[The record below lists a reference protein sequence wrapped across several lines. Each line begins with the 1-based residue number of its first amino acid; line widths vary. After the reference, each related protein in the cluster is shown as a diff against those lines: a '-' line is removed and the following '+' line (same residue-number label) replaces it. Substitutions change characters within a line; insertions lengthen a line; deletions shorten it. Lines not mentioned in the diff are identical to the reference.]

1 MRIKKLLLRLGSE
14 KLIKLI
20 DNDIFKILQLRK
32 NKISS
37 SKNLTE
43 LILQLNSE
51 KTILSEKTSR
61 DIIIDALK
69 TNEAELIGK
78 LFNFKSGNFLSFLK
92 NLNYNKLIILES
104 FFKIFEI
111 EFDNKN
117 EIRTIKEKTNPI
129 VIQPNYALFMHQ
141 IEVLNK

>member
-1 MRIKKLLLRLGSE
+1 MKIKTLLLRLGNE

-32 NKISS
+32 SKISS
-37 SKNLTE
+37 YKNLAE

-69 TNEAELIGK
+69 VNEAEIIGK
-78 LFNFKSGNFLSFLK
+78 LFNFKSGNIWSF
-92 NLNYNKLIILES
+92 
-104 FFKIFEI
+104 
-111 EFDNKN
+111 
-117 EIRTIKEKTNPI
+117 
-129 VIQPNYALFMHQ
+129 
-141 IEVLNK
+141 

>member
-1 MRIKKLLLRLGSE
+1 MKIKTLLLRLGNE

-32 NKISS
+32 NKIPS

-51 KTILSEKTSR
+51 KSILSEKTSR
-61 DIIIDALK
+61 DIIINALK

-78 LFNFKSGNFLSFLK
+78 LFNFKSGNIWSFLK
-92 NLNYNKLIILES
+92 NL
-104 FFKIFEI
+104 
-111 EFDNKN
+111 D
-117 EIRTIKEKTNPI
+117 
-129 VIQPNYALFMHQ
+129 
-141 IEVLNK
+141 

>member
-1 MRIKKLLLRLGSE
+1 MNKENIQKIYTGLSRARGDLTVVTYSEAINEIKNLMRIKKLLLRLGSE

-37 SKNLTE
+37 SKNLAE
-43 LILQLNSE
+43 LVLQLNSE

-69 TNEAELIGK
+69 VNEAELIGK
-78 LFNFKSGNFLSFLK
+78 LLI
-92 NLNYNKLIILES
+92 LNRE
-104 FFKIFEI
+104 IFGV
-111 EFDNKN
+111 F
-117 EIRTIKEKTNPI
+117 
-129 VIQPNYALFMHQ
+129 
-141 IEVLNK
+141 